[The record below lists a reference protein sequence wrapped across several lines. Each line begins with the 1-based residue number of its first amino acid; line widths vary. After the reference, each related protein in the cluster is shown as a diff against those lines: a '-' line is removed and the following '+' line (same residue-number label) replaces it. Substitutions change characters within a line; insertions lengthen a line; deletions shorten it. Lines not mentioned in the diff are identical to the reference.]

1 MHRKLLLCAAACAA
15 LSGCASQTPR
25 SGYYINPTDM
35 KQVVGTYALSNGDTL
50 HVTRE
55 HNRVWA
61 DMGRT
66 GRVEIVPVAY
76 LVFVE
81 KAGALRYTFT
91 QGAFDTDVHIE
102 GTAPPNAYVAT
113 LGSAAANR

>member
-1 MHRKLLLCAAACAA
+1 MHSKVWLCAAAMAA
-15 LSGCASQTPR
+15 LSGCASSTPR
-25 SGYYINPTDM
+25 AGYYINPTDM
-35 KQVVGTYALSNGDTL
+35 KQVYGAYALSNGDSL

-61 DMGRT
+61 EMGRT

-81 KAGALRYTFT
+81 KAGALRYTFYT
-91 QGAFDTDVHIE
+91 GAFNTEVHIE
-102 GTAPPNAYVAT
+102 GSAPPSAYTAM
-113 LGSAAANR
+113 LGGGALK